1 MVNTYDDDPL
11 NFPFK
16 LKCLLY
22 HLLFVTANLIIILFL
37 KLGILGRF
45 PLEDYETFPLPPSV
59 PLFCLPMGATIE
71 CWPKK
76 AQQPKPV
83 FSTFVLTSYSA
94 EKVCN
99 ILYTVYFGMYV
110 YLSKFQ

>member
-1 MVNTYDDDPL
+1 M
-11 NFPFK
+11 
-16 LKCLLY
+16 
-22 HLLFVTANLIIILFL
+22 
-37 KLGILGRF
+37 LGILGRF

-59 PLFCLPMGATIE
+59 PMFCLPMGATIE

-94 EKVCN
+94 EKVCKN
-99 ILYTVYFGMYV
+99 FV
-110 YLSKFQ
+110 

>member
-1 MVNTYDDDPL
+1 MIFG
-11 NFPFK
+11 FP
-16 LKCLLY
+16 
-22 HLLFVTANLIIILFL
+22 
-37 KLGILGRF
+37 GILGRF
-45 PLEDYETFPLPPSV
+45 PLEDYEMFPLPPSV

-94 EKVCN
+94 EKV
-99 ILYTVYFGMYV
+99 YYFDFCFSPPCSNFTETYI
-110 YLSKFQ
+110 SKLQVNTTI